1 MCVCVCVYMHMCVC
15 VYVYACVRCV
25 CVCVCVCVCKL
36 GRSTRF
42 FVPSK
47 LYRCVPILC
56 LATSHFARCNRKR
69 LCFLFVFFDFLVVL
83 MRCLGMQLNA
93 VASQRVLGLGLF
105 SQKIHRPTSGLFC
118 VLQSLL
124 QLIFF
129 RSRSLSVT

>member
-1 MCVCVCVYMHMCVC
+1 MCVCVCVCVC
-15 VYVYACVRCV
+15 MFICACVRACMYTHA
-25 CVCVCVCVCKL
+25 CGVCVCVCKL

-69 LCFLFVFFDFLVVL
+69 QCFLFLFFDFLVVL
-83 MRCLGMQLNA
+83 MRCLGMQLNN